1 MLKNI
6 IVLIVEVSIIVIAI
20 VFFKK
25 TDNSIRRYYK
35 SLIESDNNELK
46 ILMEK
51 FIEIFDRFE
60 KYFDKEMSGTEFLT
74 ELKSKGLID
83 EEETINIPVGTYGF
97 KMPVYDTLELRQF
110 LHLSGELI
118 YEKADLM
125 KMWHNTK
132 IEQIDIYEEFSRKF
146 QELNSICTKH
156 LKKEKEIDVYPNQ
169 RLIEQKYILNH
180 GYILTVVFLILSKI
194 KFI

>member
-83 EEETINIPVGTYGF
+83 EEETINIPVGTDDF
-97 KMPVYDTLELRQF
+97 KMPVYDTWELRQF
-110 LHLSGELI
+110 LYFSGELI

-125 KMWHNTK
+125 KMWHKTK
-132 IEQIDIYEEFSRKF
+132 IEQIDIYEEFSKRF
-146 QELNSICTKH
+146 QELNLICTKH
-156 LKKEKEIDVYPNQ
+156 LKKEKEIVVYPNQ
-169 RLIEQKYILNH
+169 RLIEQK
-180 GYILTVVFLILSKI
+180 
-194 KFI
+194 